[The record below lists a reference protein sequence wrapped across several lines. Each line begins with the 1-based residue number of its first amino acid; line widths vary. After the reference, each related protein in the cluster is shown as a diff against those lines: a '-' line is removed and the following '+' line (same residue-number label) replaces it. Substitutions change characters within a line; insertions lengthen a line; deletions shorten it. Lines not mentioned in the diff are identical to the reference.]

1 MNDFVL
7 KQVERKEEAE
17 EVPDD
22 VIVNNK
28 DEELSSEG
36 DSEDDSAEDSDADEI
51 SSNDTDIENTDSVLH
66 WCVMVIWSS
75 DKCFLKFNE
84 NFMLA

>member
-7 KQVERKEEAE
+7 KQVEIKEEAE

-51 SSNDTDIENTDSVLH
+51 PSNDTDTENTDSVLH
-66 WCVMVIWSS
+66 
-75 DKCFLKFNE
+75 
-84 NFMLA
+84 